1 MTAPRPI
8 LFARRRN
15 RITVFVVIIGLAV
28 TAWWALQ
35 PIPVAETP
43 AVRLSTPEKAEID
56 SIAPPLNIAAFDAP
70 IWRTAK
76 KTDSIAQAANDRP
89 ASPGVTLR
97 LIAITT
103 DLEGSNSVRRA
114 ALYDPAKNTLD
125 ILGEGDSA
133 GGWRITSIEA
143 GEVILNRGS
152 RTATLRLRDEKPP
165 LRLGRLSP

>member
-15 RITVFVVIIGLAV
+15 RVTAFVIITGFLV
-28 TAWWALQ
+28 TAWWALE
-35 PIPVAETP
+35 PIPVAEIP
-43 AVRLSTPEKAEID
+43 AVRLSTSVKGEID
-56 SIAPPLNIAAFDAP
+56 LIAEPLDVAAFDAP
-70 IWRTAK
+70 IWRTAMRP
-76 KTDSIAQAANDRP
+76 DSITQAADDRP
-89 ASPGVTLR
+89 DSPGISLR

-103 DLEGSNSVRRA
+103 DPKRGGPVRRA
-114 ALYDPAKNTLD
+114 AVYDPARNTLD

-143 GEVILNRGS
+143 GEVIFNTGS

-165 LRLGRLSP
+165 LRLGRLSR

>member
-1 MTAPRPI
+1 MTTPRPI
-8 LFARRRN
+8 LFARRRI
-15 RITVFVVIIGLAV
+15 RVTAFVIIVGFLV

-35 PIPVAETP
+35 PIPAAEIP
-43 AVRLSTPEKAEID
+43 AVRLSTSQKAQID
-56 SIAPPLNIAAFDAP
+56 VIAESLDVAAFDAP

-76 KTDSIAQAANDRP
+76 KPDSIAQAAADRQAP
-89 ASPGVTLR
+89 PGISLR

-103 DLEGSNSVRRA
+103 DLEAGGSIRKA
-114 ALYDPAKNTLD
+114 ALYDPARNTLD

-133 GGWRITSIEA
+133 GGWNITSIEA
-143 GEVILNRGS
+143 TEVILNRGS